1 MNEEMGGRRE
11 GEGKKKE
18 GRREGEGREKG
29 GRKEMN
35 EEMGERYRRKKGG
48 RRAGVSFPGHSEIL
62 SCSHGEKVWEWPW
75 NKARKEERRER
86 DVANE
91 EKGRMKRGE
100 YGG

>member
-48 RRAGVSFPGHSEIL
+48 RRAGVSFPGHSIY
-62 SCSHGEKVWEWPW
+62 HAAMEK
-75 NKARKEERRER
+75 KSGSGLGTRLGRKKE
-86 DVANE
+86 
-91 EKGRMKRGE
+91 GRGMWQMKRRAG
-100 YGG
+100 